1 MKFCPEC
8 GSKLDDK
15 IICPSCEYNIETK
28 IRPEKEETQCVDGYK
43 EIKPDHIKK
52 IELKELKKRKID
64 FGKINSITYSS
75 SGGMMGGRN
84 YLTLDF
90 NKKEVETYNLEWHHG
105 DAITKLYK
113 VKDEMVLQDVE
124 QLIIENNMFAWTDI
138 PIDTRFIAYDAP
150 TNSFSISC
158 TNNTYTF
165 NTIIYMSQE
174 EIDIYMNIRNL
185 VNDLLND
192 ENLISKNIDK
202 GLNIMVTDNN
212 LSNSRFCPECAKELE
227 KDEKICKSCGTIIG
241 NK

>member
-1 MKFCPEC
+1 
-8 GSKLDDK
+8 
-15 IICPSCEYNIETK
+15 
-28 IRPEKEETQCVDGYK
+28 
-43 EIKPDHIKK
+43 
-52 IELKELKKRKID
+52 
-64 FGKINSITYSS
+64 
-75 SGGMMGGRN
+75 
-84 YLTLDF
+84 
-90 NKKEVETYNLEWHHG
+90 
-105 DAITKLYK
+105 
-113 VKDEMVLQDVE
+113 
-124 QLIIENNMFAWTDI
+124 MFAWTDI

-185 VNDLLND
+185 VNNLLND

-202 GLNIMVTDNN
+202 GLNIMITDNN